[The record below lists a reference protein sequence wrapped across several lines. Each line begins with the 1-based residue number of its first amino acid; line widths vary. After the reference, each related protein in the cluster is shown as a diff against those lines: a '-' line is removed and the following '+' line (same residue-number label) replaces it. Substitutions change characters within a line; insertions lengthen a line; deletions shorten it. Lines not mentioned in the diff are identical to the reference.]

1 MSDDVKVTPYANSVF
16 EQPWWLD
23 VVAPDRWRELSVSN
37 NGETIARW
45 PIVTDGSKVF
55 MPKETQTIGPWF
67 AKREGESE
75 HDRLSRTQKAIEEM
89 LKQADIGRWDYALA
103 PECDYV
109 LPFMQNGFQLH
120 PRFTYVID
128 DLSDIENVEARYA
141 KTVKKNIKR
150 ASQVVEVRSIDD
162 PDVLIRSMRTTF
174 EAQHRSLPVSEE
186 LIAQIVQESL
196 RRSNGVLLAAF
207 DNDGLCH
214 ASSLFVYDEKRCYY
228 LLSGSDPAVRTS
240 GAQTLILRDGIRFAA
255 EHSKVFD
262 FEGSMIEG
270 IEKFFRQFS
279 GRQVVYYRITKQS
292 MFAQMADLAKPKVK
306 KLLRYK

>member
-23 VVAPDRWRELSVSN
+23 VVAPGKWRELSVSK
-37 NGETIARW
+37 NGEVVARW
-45 PIVTDGSKVF
+45 PIVTDGNKAF

-67 AKREGESE
+67 AKVEGETE
-75 HDRLSRTQKAIEEM
+75 HDRLSRMQKAIQEM
-89 LKQADIGRWDYALA
+89 LQQAEISRWDYALA

-109 LPFMQNGFQLH
+109 LPFMRNGFQLH

-128 DLSDIENVEARYA
+128 DLSDIEGVEARYA
-141 KTVKKNIKR
+141 KTVKKNLKR
-150 ASQVVEVRSIDD
+150 ASQVVEVKRVDD
-162 PDVLIRSMRTTF
+162 PDILIRSMRATF
-174 EAQHRSLPVSEE
+174 DAQHRSLPVSEE
-186 LIAQIVQESL
+186 LISQIVEESL
-196 RRSNGVLLAAF
+196 RHSNGVLLAAF
-207 DNDGLCH
+207 DDSGLCH
-214 ASSLFVYDEKRCYY
+214 SSSLFVYDEKRCYY

-292 MFAQMADLAKPKVK
+292 LLMQMADLAKPRVK
-306 KLLRYK
+306 KLLHYK